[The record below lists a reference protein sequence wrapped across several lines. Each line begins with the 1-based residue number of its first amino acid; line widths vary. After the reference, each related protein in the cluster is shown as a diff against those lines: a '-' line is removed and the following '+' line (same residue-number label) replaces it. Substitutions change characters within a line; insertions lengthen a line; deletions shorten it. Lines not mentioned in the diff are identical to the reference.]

1 MKNRTLS
8 LLIGTAL
15 TIPSLAMAAP
25 ETTAAVDMQDSATAT
40 TLEADVG
47 VADNESVSNQS
58 KPFQISE
65 TQRISKASVNSN
77 ANQQLMAPELQAQQQ
92 QQAMQLEQ
100 DAMQDP
106 QESMPQQDPQ
116 QAMLEE
122 EALLES
128 QEELQQAPQ
137 EDEDESLEEL

>member
-15 TIPSLAMAAP
+15 ILPSLAMAAP
-25 ETTAAVDMQDSATAT
+25 EATAAVDMQDPATAT
-40 TLEADVG
+40 TLETEVG
-47 VADNESVSNQS
+47 ATDNESVSNQS
-58 KPFQISE
+58 NSFQVSE

-92 QQAMQLEQ
+92 AMQLEQ
-100 DAMQDP
+100 DTMQDP

-116 QAMLEE
+116 

-128 QEELQQAPQ
+128 QEDLQQAPQ

>member
-15 TIPSLAMAAP
+15 ILPSLAMAAP
-25 ETTAAVDMQDSATAT
+25 EATAAVDMQDPATAT
-40 TLEADVG
+40 TLETEVG
-47 VADNESVSNQS
+47 ATDNESVSNQS
-58 KPFQISE
+58 NPFQISE

-92 QQAMQLEQ
+92 AMQLEQ
-100 DAMQDP
+100 DTMQDP

-116 QAMLEE
+116 

-128 QEELQQAPQ
+128 QEDLQQAPQ

>member
-15 TIPSLAMAAP
+15 ILPSLAMAAP
-25 ETTAAVDMQDSATAT
+25 ETTAAVDMQDPATAT
-40 TLEADVG
+40 TLETEVG
-47 VADNESVSNQS
+47 ATDNESVSNQS
-58 KPFQISE
+58 NSFQVSE

-77 ANQQLMAPELQAQQQ
+77 ANQQLMDPELQAQQ

-116 QAMLEE
+116 

-128 QEELQQAPQ
+128 QEDLQQAPQ